1 MCEMLGISAKRLL
14 SANGILRAFFSHA
27 EQHPHGWGLAR
38 FPHTGGPGAGPA
50 TVAPAGDPPS
60 WLQPPLIE
68 KEPVKATESET
79 LRHIL
84 DETIDDPTILAHI
97 RFATVG
103 TMEYANCHPFTA
115 TDNRGRIWT
124 LAHNGT
130 IFNGPEL
137 NAYIGIQYGD
147 TDSERV
153 LLHLIDRIDREQI
166 RLGRSLD
173 EEERFGTLAAVIAE
187 LSKGNKLN
195 LLIYDGEVLYAH
207 CNFRGSLHFRQE
219 ADAVTFSTRPLSG
232 EGWEETPFTSLIAV
246 KDGEIIRTS
255 PPHGNEYIHNP
266 EDYRLVYMNFA
277 RL

>member
-1 MCEMLGISAKRLL
+1 MCELLGFSSRKRRRRNDLL
-14 SANGILRAFFSHA
+14 REFYSHA
-27 EQHPHGWGLAR
+27 ESHPHGWGLAR
-38 FPHTGGPGAGPA
+38 FPDGG
-50 TVAPAGDPPS
+50 AP
-60 WLQPPLIE
+60 LVE
-68 KEPVKATESET
+68 KEPVCATRSAC
-79 LRHIL
+79 LAGL
-84 DETIDDPTILAHI
+84 LADPVEDRALIAHI
-97 RFATVG
+97 RLATVG
-103 TMEYANCHPFTA
+103 HIEYENCHPFTA
-115 TDNRGRIWT
+115 TDNSGRIWT

-137 NAYIGIQYGD
+137 NDYIGIQYGD

-166 RLGRSLD
+166 RLGRALD

-207 CNFRGSLHFRQE
+207 CNFRGTLHVRRE

-232 EGWEETPFTSLIAV
+232 EGWEEAPFTSLVAA

-255 PPHGNEYIHNP
+255 PPHGNEYIYNP
-266 EDYRLVYMNFA
+266 NDYRMVYMDFA

>member
-1 MCEMLGISAKRLL
+1 MCEMLGISAKRKIR
-14 SANGILRAFFSHA
+14 ANDILREFYSHA

-38 FPHTGGPGAGPA
+38 FSDVG
-50 TVAPAGDPPS
+50 VPS
-60 WLQPPLIE
+60 IE
-68 KEPVKATESET
+68 KEPTTASDSTY
-79 LRHIL
+79 LRHRLERPI
-84 DETIDDPTILAHI
+84 DERMLLAHI

-103 TMEYANCHPFTA
+103 HLEYANCHPFSA
-115 TDNRGRIWT
+115 ADNRGRIWT

-137 NAYIGIQYGD
+137 NDYIGIQYGD

-166 RLGRSLD
+166 RLGRSLE

-207 CNFRGSLHFRQE
+207 CNFRGTLHVRRE

-232 EGWEETPFTSLIAV
+232 EGWEEAPFTSLVAA

-255 PPHGNEYIHNP
+255 PPHGNEYIYNP
-266 EDYRLVYMNFA
+266 NDYRMVYMDFA

>member
-1 MCEMLGISAKRLL
+1 MCEMLGL
-14 SANGILRAFFSHA
+14 SARRRRKANATLREFFAHA
-27 EQHPHGWGLAR
+27 ERHPHGWGLAR
-38 FPHTGGPGAGPA
+38 FPD
-50 TVAPAGDPPS
+50 TVGSRVPRDRAAPIA
-60 WLQPPLIE
+60 PLID
-68 KEPVKATESET
+68 KEPRKATASEH
-79 LRHIL
+79 LRHML
-84 DETIDDPTILAHI
+84 DGPIDDPTILAHI

-103 TMEYANCHPFTA
+103 TMEYANCHPFTS
-115 TDNRGRIWT
+115 TDNSGRVWT

-137 NAYIGIQYGD
+137 NDYIGIQYGD
-147 TDSERV
+147 TDSERI

-173 EEERFGTLAAVIAE
+173 EEERFGTLAAVVAE

-207 CNFRGSLHFRQE
+207 CNFRGSLHFRKE

-232 EGWEETPFTSLIAV
+232 EKWEEAPFTSLVAA